1 MSGRSAD
8 DYHADKSPLS
18 GGTARKQAMAVRVRE
33 IDYYSLHGIW
43 GAYASLVLGR
53 LGRGAGVVLGGVKP
67 PRTSL
72 FVGYRVGRG
81 EPKLLPFDTGASIGL
96 GASAYREEPLGSAA
110 AETRRAELHFRAEEI
125 ERLVSLSGEE
135 WKAGALSFRVIS
147 FFGETPDPRAVAPA
161 AARSALRPS
170 LLLKLVFDNS
180 SGSEPM
186 TGLFG
191 MQGVQRPLSDS
202 TAGGLLGM
210 AGGAA
215 FGFAMRPQEGV
226 GEVMDWSV
234 VEATFDGGAEG
245 RDRPLRRLASEG
257 GLRFDVQPGERAE
270 RLIALGVFRGGVV
283 TAGIGAHA
291 YHSCLFRNVEDVL
304 ESALDDQEESLLRAD
319 RVDDLL
325 DSSGLSEDR
334 RFLVAHAAHS
344 YCANTELLLAESGE
358 PLFVVN
364 EGEYQMMNTLDLTVD
379 QAFWEARFSPW
390 TLRNELESFAE
401 RSAYEDS
408 LGLAFAHDQGVAG
421 CFSPK
426 GTSAYE
432 MPGLSDCFSYMSYE
446 ETLNWALSACLYAS
460 ISGDLAWARG
470 RRATLSAC
478 LDSIRARDSNGD
490 GVMDRDSEFCAG
502 GSEITTYD
510 SLDLSLGQ
518 ARNNLYLAVKGW
530 SALVCLGGLLGK
542 LGGADSSEAVAAAL
556 SARAAARTI
565 VSRML
570 EEGYIPA
577 VFESDNRS
585 RIIPAIEGLAY
596 PAFCGAPEAVRV
608 DGPYGELVRALRRH
622 LDTVLAPGVC
632 LDSSSGGW
640 KLSSTSRNTW
650 LSKIFLNQ
658 YVAEKILGIADERTM
673 RDAIHARWLRTGSAE
688 FAATDQ
694 VDSSSGADLG
704 SRLYPRLVTAVLWL
718 EAGA

>member
-1 MSGRSAD
+1 
-8 DYHADKSPLS
+8 
-18 GGTARKQAMAVRVRE
+18 MAVRVSE
-33 IDYYSLHGIW
+33 IDYYSQHGIW

-53 LGRGAGVVLGGVKP
+53 LGRGAGVAVGDVKP

-72 FVGYRVGRG
+72 FVGYRIGRG
-81 EPKLLPFDTGASIGL
+81 EPKLLPFDTGASVGL
-96 GASAYREEPLGSAA
+96 GAAAYREEPLGPHGTEAG
-110 AETRRAELHFRAEEI
+110 RANLHFRAEEL

-135 WKAGALSFRVIS
+135 WRAGALSFRIVS
-147 FFGETPDPRAVAPA
+147 FFGEIPDPRAVAPA

-170 LLLKLVFDNS
+170 LLLRLAFDNS

-210 AGGAA
+210 ACGGA
-215 FGFAMRPQEGV
+215 FGFAMRPGRGV
-226 GEVMDWSV
+226 AEVMDWSV
-234 VEATFDGGAEG
+234 VDAAFDGGAEG
-245 RDRPLRRLASEG
+245 LDRPLRRLASEG
-257 GLRFDVQPGERAE
+257 GLRFSLDPGERAE
-270 RLIALGVFRGGVV
+270 YLIALGVFRGGVV
-283 TAGIGAHA
+283 TSGLGAHA
-291 YHSCLFRNVEDVL
+291 YHSCLFKDIEDVL
-304 ESALDDQEESLLRAD
+304 ESALDEQDESLLRAA

-334 RFLVAHAAHS
+334 RFLIAHAAHS
-344 YCANTELLLAESGE
+344 YCANTELLLAETGE

-364 EGEYQMMNTLDLTVD
+364 EGEYRMMNTLDLTVD

-390 TLRNELESFAE
+390 TLRDELESFAE

-408 LGLAFAHDQGVAG
+408 LGLAFAHDQGVAD

-432 MPGLSDCFSYMSYE
+432 MPSLSDCFSYMSYE

-460 ISGDLAWARG
+460 LSGDEAWAGG
-470 RRATLSAC
+470 RRATLAAC
-478 LDSIRARDSNGD
+478 LDSIRARDENGD
-490 GVMDRDSEFCAG
+490 GVMDRDSDRCAG

-530 SALVCLGGLLGK
+530 SALVCLGSLFGK
-542 LGGADSSEAVAAAL
+542 LDGADSPETEAAAG

-565 VSRML
+565 AARML
-570 EEGYIPA
+570 GEGYIPA

-596 PAFCGAPEAVRV
+596 PAFCGAPEAVAA

-622 LDTVLAPGVC
+622 LDTVLEPGVC
-632 LDSSSGGW
+632 LDAVSGGW

-658 YVAEKILGIADERTM
+658 YVAEKVLGLVDERTM
-673 RDAIHARWLRTGSAE
+673 RDAVHARWLRTGSAD

-718 EAGA
+718 EDSIAPRGTFG